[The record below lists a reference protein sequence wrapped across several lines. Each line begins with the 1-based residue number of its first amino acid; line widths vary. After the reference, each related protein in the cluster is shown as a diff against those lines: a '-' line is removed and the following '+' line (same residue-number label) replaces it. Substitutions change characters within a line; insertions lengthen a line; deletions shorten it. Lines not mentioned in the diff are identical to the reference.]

1 MDHMKAKHI
10 PICPPLYSNI
20 SIALG
25 ILPINHSFFCPLVFG
40 HEEPMRQDSGQRIK
54 FRGPVSVPSGKSMPI
69 LEIRTF
75 ILTEPKVVPLLLWA
89 FSSGYTHVMTRSSLS
104 VNSYSSVHVPS
115 PQTSL
120 SLVIQSCSLASSRH
134 LTNKLSHLSL
144 PRGYKIIWDFK
155 ILK

>member
-1 MDHMKAKHI
+1 
-10 PICPPLYSNI
+10 
-20 SIALG
+20 
-25 ILPINHSFFCPLVFG
+25 
-40 HEEPMRQDSGQRIK
+40 MRQDGGQRIK

-75 ILTEPKVVPLLLWA
+75 IFTEPKVVPLLLWA
-89 FSSGYTHVMTRSSLS
+89 FSSGYIHVMKRSSLS
-104 VNSYSSVHVPS
+104 VNSYSLVHMPS

-120 SLVIQSCSLASSRH
+120 SLAIQSCSLVSPRP

-144 PRGYKIIWDFK
+144 PRGYKIIWGFK